1 MAQQLVL
8 ASGTKASALSV
19 TCTSSLV
26 SLLPSLEICP
36 LADKGLNKLQKASST
51 LGPIS
56 GP

>member
-1 MAQQLVL
+1 MPQQLVL